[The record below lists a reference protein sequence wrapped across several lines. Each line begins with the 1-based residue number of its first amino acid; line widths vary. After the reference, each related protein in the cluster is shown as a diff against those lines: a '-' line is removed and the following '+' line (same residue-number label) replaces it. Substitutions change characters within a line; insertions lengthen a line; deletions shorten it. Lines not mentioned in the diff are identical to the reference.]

1 MDTVVS
7 KARCDVQTQLE
18 RAAGDV
24 ARIAQARQGEQAELL
39 VVLAWALVLDGFWGL
54 TWG

>member
-18 RAAGDV
+18 RATGI